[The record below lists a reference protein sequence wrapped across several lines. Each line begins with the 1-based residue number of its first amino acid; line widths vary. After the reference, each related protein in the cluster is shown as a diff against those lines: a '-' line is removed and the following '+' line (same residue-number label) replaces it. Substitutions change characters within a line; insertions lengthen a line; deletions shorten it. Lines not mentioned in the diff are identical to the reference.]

1 MSVMIWKSFIC
12 PNTSSRYYK
21 MPIHITNPNPEDAQ
35 GITTVLYKT
44 WLATYPNSTLGIT
57 TEDIEDSYKDSFSE
71 AQIKKSQE
79 NLKNIPANQ
88 KTVIAK
94 DGNTVVGVATMVKNE
109 YNNQLRTI
117 YVLPNHQGK
126 GIGTMLWQ
134 AIKDFADP
142 TKETVVH
149 VADYTEQAIKF
160 YKKLG
165 FVDTGK
171 KVKDERWKMKSGVYI
186 PEMEMV
192 LRP

>member
-1 MSVMIWKSFIC
+1 
-12 PNTSSRYYK
+12 
-21 MPIHITNPNPEDAQ
+21 MPILITNPNPEDAQ

-44 WLATYPNSTLGIT
+44 WLATYPNSALGIT

-79 NLKNIPANQ
+79 NLKNIPVNQ
-88 KTVIAK
+88 KTVVAK
-94 DGNTVVGVATMVKNE
+94 DGNTVVGVATMVKSE

-117 YVLPNHQGK
+117 YVLPNYQGK
-126 GIGTMLWQ
+126 GIGVMLWQ

-149 VADYTEQAIKF
+149 VADYTEQAIEF

-165 FVDTGK
+165 FIDTGK
-171 KVKDERWKMKSGVYI
+171 KVKDERWKMKSGAYI

-192 LRP
+192 LR